1 MADESPGCITKNI
14 IAKFCIGHY
23 SEKFKKPNEHGHTH
37 KWLLFVRHINR
48 SVIKDKDFISKV
60 TYKLHPS
67 FPDNIRI
74 FKEPPFELSETG
86 YGSFPLDVEIKFTGI
101 KKVYNI
107 KYQLELTLG
116 EPLETFKEQNV
127 MILDPTPQFIETILK
142 INGMMEKKKPIM
154 ITKEFSKLNDDILK
168 NVNSSK
174 INNYKNTGKD
184 ERRVK
189 KLKEKDDGELIDKKQ
204 IKIGNDIRSNLIKSS
219 TTKKEIEINSK
230 SPKKMFTT
238 DDSIDKTSTKN
249 NLKLN
254 SLKHLINKEQNKK
267 DGKSTKF
274 QSISPPNIEDNKN
287 VIKYDGQSNS
297 RSSSR
302 NDFKVKN
309 KSTYISDDSRSNT
322 PIDFDSEKRKQNSK
336 MFSQKLFADFDKS
349 KNKILE
355 KIRSD
360 PDMLKDNKKR
370 KRKSD
375 DTSNLTPKG
384 SPYNDTKD
392 VDVKRSKRENS
403 LSYGTKKTS
412 TFKNEKSRR
421 YNEDTETSR
430 SITPQEKK
438 TFQIHDK
445 NTKNEIPSKKKDI
458 RYEHAFAEMISDSD
472 STMSSPDNLNNN
484 CISKNASNSS
494 GSISKSST
502 NPDTS
507 LLLLLKSKIASLE
520 DPDSIYQVTE
530 TILKVDPNLVKLVDD
545 QFLFDLTNFPTSL
558 INSLSKILQIIT

>member
-67 FPDNIRI
+67 FPNNVRI
-74 FKEPPFELSETG
+74 FKDPPFELSETG

-127 MILDPTPQFIETILK
+127 MILDPTPQFVETVLK
-142 INGMMEKKKPIM
+142 INNMMEKKKPIM
-154 ITKEFSKLNDDILK
+154 IIKEPSKSNDEILK
-168 NVNSSK
+168 NGSSSK
-174 INNYKNTGKD
+174 VNINKNASKE
-184 ERRVK
+184 ERRAK
-189 KLKEKDDGELIDKKQ
+189 KLKDKDDSECIEKKQ
-204 IKIGNDIRSNLIKSS
+204 LKISSDIGSYLVKTS
-219 TTKKEIEINSK
+219 TNKKHSEIIAK
-230 SPKKMFTT
+230 SPKKGFVAGNNDEKNMSLY
-238 DDSIDKTSTKN
+238 DS
-249 NLKLN
+249 KLT
-254 SLKHLINKEQNKK
+254 SLKNLIGRDQNKK
-267 DGKSTKF
+267 DTKIMKF
-274 QSISPPNIEDNKN
+274 DPISPPDMEDTNYIVKED
-287 VIKYDGQSNS
+287 VRSNS

-302 NDFKVKN
+302 SDYKSKN
-309 KSTYISDDSRSNT
+309 KFTYISDDSRSNT
-322 PIDFDSEKRKQNSK
+322 PLEFDSEKKKKNSK
-336 MFSQKLFADFDKS
+336 VPLQKLCCDFDKP
-349 KNKILE
+349 KNKMLE

-370 KRKSD
+370 KRKSED
-375 DTSNLTPKG
+375 NINITPKG
-384 SPYNDTKD
+384 SPYNDNKD
-392 VDVKRSKRENS
+392 NGTKRSKHENS
-403 LSYGTKKTS
+403 LVDGIKKYS
-412 TFKNEKSRR
+412 TVKTEVRRR

-438 TFQIHDK
+438 TFSSHDG
-445 NTKNEIPSKKKDI
+445 NGKNETTLNRRGL
-458 RYEHAFAEMISDSD
+458 RYEHTFAEMISDSD
-472 STMSSPDNLNNN
+472 STMSSPDNCNNN
-484 CISKNASNSS
+484 FTGGNTSNPSGLNSKNQSN
-494 GSISKSST
+494 T
-502 NPDTS
+502 DTA

-530 TILKVDPNLVKLVDD
+530 AILKVNPKLVKLVDD

-558 INSLSKILQIIT
+558 INSLSKILQIVT